1 MGWQHRQPLN
11 GNNWFLMQDGFDLS
25 IVVFLALAIF
35 VGWRLYSVLG
45 TRTDRDTRSE
55 RVRPRPPL
63 TLVQPAPQPTDEITE
78 ERDPARWKGVAE
90 AGTPLFEALDG
101 LVLRDPSFDGRH
113 FISGARAAYEAI
125 VVAFAA
131 GDRTTLRDLLSRDVF
146 ESFVAAIA
154 DREKRGETVET
165 TFVGIEKAEIKF
177 VLLRDQTAQITVQFL
192 SKLITA
198 TRDAAG
204 IVTDGTVDKVVD
216 VTDVWTF
223 ARDIGSRDPV
233 WKLIATEAGH

>member
-1 MGWQHRQPLN
+1 
-11 GNNWFLMQDGFDLS
+11 MQDNFDLS
-25 IVVFLALAIF
+25 IIVFLALAVF

-45 TRTDRDTRSE
+45 TRTGQEKRE
-55 RVRPRPPL
+55 PGARPKAAL
-63 TLVQPAPQPTDEITE
+63 KLVQASPVDDADQPAQPKATDEP
-78 ERDPARWKGVAE
+78 DPLRWKGIAE
-90 AGTPLFEALDG
+90 AGTPLASDLDALLDAE
-101 LVLRDPSFDGRH
+101 PSFDARH
-113 FISGARAAYEAI
+113 FVTGARAAYEAI

-131 GDRTTLRDLLSRDVF
+131 GDRNTLRDLLSRDVF

-154 DREKRGETVET
+154 DREKRGDTVET
-165 TFVGIEKAEIKF
+165 TFVGIEKADLKQ
-177 VLLRDQTAQITVQFL
+177 VHLRGKSAQITVQFL

-204 IVTDGTVDKVVD
+204 VVTDGAVDKVVD

-223 ARDIGSRDPV
+223 ARELGNRDPV